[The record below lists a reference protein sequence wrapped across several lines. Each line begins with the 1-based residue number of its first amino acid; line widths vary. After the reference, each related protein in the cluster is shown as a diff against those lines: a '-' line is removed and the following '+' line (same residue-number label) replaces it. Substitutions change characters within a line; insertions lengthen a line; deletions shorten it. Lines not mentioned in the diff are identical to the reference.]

1 MSSESL
7 NESISHNNNA
17 CIHIRNGEFGQAAT
31 VLDQALRSLRS
42 HLMWIQTTR
51 AETNGNGDKVPV
63 ADEPVAMET
72 TPTAPAYQHGF
83 PEMDCITLANST
95 STDCKEIL
103 HSVPVSQL
111 RPGHLSTN
119 EVHVPSF
126 DMYNKAFLLSPQDLQ
141 ETNGSDSV
149 NIDNWVSVV
158 LMYNTALVHYN
169 LGVSAHMCPFDLNR
183 SLKFFEIADEMIGM
197 MEVGHHFDIL
207 LLKAATANNMGH
219 IHCCLHASADAK
231 AYYQV
236 LGGVLQVLQWMPQLE
251 EDDYCLFFMNTGIH
265 VDSLQAAPAA

>member
-1 MSSESL
+1 
-7 NESISHNNNA
+7 
-17 CIHIRNGEFGQAAT
+17 RGEFGKAAS

-42 HLMWIQTTR
+42 HLLWIQIAR
-51 AETNGNGDKVPV
+51 SEHGG
-63 ADEPVAMET
+63 ADPQRDGVKGTIFGADDHVAMDIT
-72 TPTAPAYQHGF
+72 STNSVTSHHQQHTLGVDV
-83 PEMDCITLANST
+83 DCITTSAST
-95 STDCKEIL
+95 VAKEIL
-103 HSVPVSQL
+103 HSVPVPQF
-111 RPGHLSTN
+111 RPGQLSAN

-141 ETNGSDSV
+141 VERYSDCV
-149 NIDNWVSVV
+149 QVDNWVSVV

-169 LGVSAHMCPFDLNR
+169 LGVAQRMCAFDLNR

-197 MEVGHHFDIL
+197 MEVGAHFDIL

-219 IHCCLHASADAK
+219 IHCCLHASANAK

-236 LGGVLQVLQWMPQLE
+236 LEGVLQVLQWMPQLE

-265 VDSLQAAPAA
+265 VDSLKAAPAA

>member
-1 MSSESL
+1 MSENL
-7 NESISHNNNA
+7 NESISCNNRA
-17 CIHIRNGEFGQAAT
+17 CIHIQNGEFGHAAT

-42 HLMWIQTTR
+42 HLMWIQATR
-51 AETNGNGDKVPV
+51 NESCGDQER
-63 ADEPVAMET
+63 DGESEIILGTEEPGAMDIS
-72 TPTAPAYQHGF
+72 PYQDGFHG
-83 PEMDCITLANST
+83 MDCITATT
-95 STDCKEIL
+95 STTDSEEIL
-103 HSVPVSQL
+103 YSVPVPQF
-111 RPGHLSTN
+111 RAGYLSTN

-126 DMYNKAFLLSPQDLQ
+126 DMYNKAFLLSPKDLQ
-141 ETNGSDSV
+141 DERYDSV

-169 LGVSAHMCPFDLNR
+169 LGVASHMSPFDLDR

-207 LLKAATANNMGH
+207 LLKAAVANNMGH
-219 IHCCLHASADAK
+219 IHCCLQASTDAK
-231 AYYQV
+231 AYYRI
-236 LGGVLQVLQWMPQLE
+236 LGGILQVLQWMPQLE